1 MVKGFQIAVHTKIFS
16 QDRLWNM
23 GQPIGEE
30 ERPVLGECAFIKDE
44 EEFSTVWR
52 AVLRLNGVWETSWK
66 IPEISFGLVVNVR

>member
-1 MVKGFQIAVHTKIFS
+1 
-16 QDRLWNM
+16 M

-52 AVLRLNGVWETSWK
+52 AVLRLDGVWVTSWK